1 MSGIF
6 AKRVL
11 TALARKLS
19 YANVRRE
26 NYHGKY
32 QLKLVGKNGKSAPL
46 MLRVSKGNDWYI
58 DMFLFTSTK
67 WTSILNALVGKTIV
81 YDKGADIEWKTI
93 TSVEELVIDLEL
105 KGFLR
110 RT

>member
-19 YANVRRE
+19 YVNVRRE

-32 QLKLVGKNGKSAPL
+32 QLKLVKKNGISAPL
-46 MLRVSKGNDWYI
+46 LVQVSTDIGGYI
-58 DMFLFTSTK
+58 DKFVFTSTK
-67 WTSILNALVGKTIV
+67 WTSILNDLVGKTIV
-81 YDKGADIEWKTI
+81 YGKGDSIEWKTI
-93 TSVEELVIDLEL
+93 ISVEELVIDLEL

>member
-19 YANVRRE
+19 YVNVRRE

-46 MLRVSKGNDWYI
+46 MLKVSNDIDWYI
-58 DMFLFTSTK
+58 DKFLFTSTK
-67 WTSILNALVGKTIV
+67 WTSILNDLVGKTIA
-81 YDKGADIEWKTI
+81 YGKGDNFEWKTV

>member
-19 YANVRRE
+19 YVNVRRE
-26 NYHGKY
+26 NCHGKY

-46 MLRVSKGNDWYI
+46 LVKVENDITWYI
-58 DMFLFTSTK
+58 DKFTFTSTK
-67 WTSILNALVGKTIV
+67 WTSILNDLVGKTIA
-81 YDKGADIEWKTI
+81 YGKEDSTEWKTI